1 MSVAEKSPMTMK
13 AENGEQVFP
22 MQIVKPVK
30 IPKMWV
36 RLNVG
41 GRIFQTTRQTLMRE
55 SESFLARIC
64 QEDGDLPSET
74 DETGA
79 YLIDRDS
86 DYFSTVLNYLRHG
99 KIVIDRGLS
108 LEGVLEEAEFYNLPR
123 LIHLCNEK
131 ILEREKKTAALSK
144 HVYRVLQCHED
155 ELTNVISA
163 MSDDWKFEQLIPIG
177 TYSNDMQSEYL
188 CVVSRECQDTQSA
201 TSPVEPSDRAKIN
214 SALSDLGFAP
224 IGEHNLRFDYTPFN
238 MLLRDFN
245 PEFFDHNGFQYRTVG
260 KTVRLETRRN
270 SPDHHTVAHN
280 ATVRVVDS
288 YTFSVA
294 FWEKVGILFRKH
306 LFPKGVEV
314 NHGPS
319 LVRSTVEQ
327 TTFNRI
333 LTFHAAP
340 IRSGIAVAPPR
351 AQVVIT
357 EVPDVEHEM
366 GDEGS
371 GADAELLLS
380 AVEGDR
386 SVNSTKI
393 SENAT
398 LCNDC

>member
-1 MSVAEKSPMTMK
+1 MSVAETSPMTMK

-123 LIHLCNEK
+123 LIHMCNEK
-131 ILEREKKTAALSK
+131 ILEREKKTAALVRSK

-177 TYSNDMQSEYL
+177 TYSSDMQSEYL
-188 CVVSRECQDTQSA
+188 CVVSRECQDTQTAS
-201 TSPVEPSDRAKIN
+201 SPVEPSDRAKVLQAKARH
-214 SALSDLGFAP
+214 SSEVLCWLALA
-224 IGEHNLRFDYTPFN
+224 NL
-238 MLLRDFN
+238 
-245 PEFFDHNGFQYRTVG
+245 H
-260 KTVRLETRRN
+260 
-270 SPDHHTVAHN
+270 S
-280 ATVRVVDS
+280 S
-288 YTFSVA
+288 
-294 FWEKVGILFRKH
+294 
-306 LFPKGVEV
+306 
-314 NHGPS
+314 
-319 LVRSTVEQ
+319 
-327 TTFNRI
+327 
-333 LTFHAAP
+333 
-340 IRSGIAVAPPR
+340 
-351 AQVVIT
+351 
-357 EVPDVEHEM
+357 
-366 GDEGS
+366 
-371 GADAELLLS
+371 
-380 AVEGDR
+380 
-386 SVNSTKI
+386 
-393 SENAT
+393 
-398 LCNDC
+398 